1 MVLTQDYSFFYL
13 IMETFENKL
22 ALFDEYK
29 ALKED
34 LELLNNNSIIGLVD
48 VKLLS
53 INSTK
58 SSKYII
64 QLMKERIK
72 QLENI
77 LK

>member
-1 MVLTQDYSFFYL
+1 
-13 IMETFENKL
+13 METFENKL
-22 ALFDEYK
+22 LLFDEYK

-34 LELLNNNSIIGLVD
+34 LEKINNTTTVGIIDIKSRSV
-48 VKLLS
+48 
-53 INSTK
+53 NSTK
-58 SSKYII
+58 STKYII